1 MSFQHGLSGLNISST
16 NLDVIGNNI
25 ANANTVGFKESQ
37 AQFTDIYANSLAGS
51 GSSQIGIGSRVAT
64 VAQGFNQGGI
74 TPTSNPLD
82 VAING
87 QGFFRTSDN
96 GVISYSRNGQFHVDA
111 NGFLTNASG
120 SNVTGYMADS
130 SGSIIASQLTNLNLI
145 AADLSPKAT
154 ANYDFGFNLNSNSS
168 PPIVTTFNANDPK
181 SYTNTTSGEIFDSLG
196 NSHVLS
202 FYFQKTVAPGAWNI
216 FATVDGKVD
225 NTGTPQGVTLAN
237 TTLNFDTA
245 GALTA
250 PGPTAPFD
258 VTVDLNTINPAQ
270 GATSPLVFSLDLTN
284 STQFGSPFGVNTHA
298 QDGYTS
304 GRLAG
309 FKTSPDGI
317 IQGTFTNG
325 KTKTLGQLVLAN
337 FANAQGLTPVGNG
350 NWIETSQSGQPI
362 IGAPQTGTLGV
373 LAGSSVE
380 DANIDLTSELVKMIT
395 AQRMYQ
401 ANAKTIE
408 TQDAILQT
416 LVNL

>member
-1 MSFQHGLSGLNISST
+1 MSFEHGLSGLNISST

-51 GSSQIGIGSRVAT
+51 GTSQIGIGSRVAT
-64 VAQGFNQGGI
+64 IAQGFNQGGI

-82 VAING
+82 IAING
-87 QGFFRTSDN
+87 QGFFRTNDR
-96 GVISYSRNGQFHVDA
+96 GIISYSRNGQFHVDA
-111 NGFLTNASG
+111 NSFLTNASG
-120 SNVTGYMADS
+120 SNVTGYMADDN
-130 SGSIIASQLTNLNLI
+130 GNIIASQLTNLKLN
-145 AADLSPKAT
+145 AADVPPKAT
-154 ANYDFGFNLNSNSS
+154 ANYDIGFNLNSNSV
-168 PPIVTTFNANDPK
+168 PPVVTTFNANDPK
-181 SYTNTTSGEIFDSLG
+181 SYTNTTSGEFFDSLG

-202 FYFQKTVAPGAWNI
+202 FYFQKTATAGAWNI

-225 NTGTPQGVTLAN
+225 NTGTPQGVTLAS
-237 TTLNFDTA
+237 TTLNFDTT

-258 VTVDLNTINPAQ
+258 VTVDLNTISPSQ
-270 GATSPLVFSLDLTN
+270 GATSPLTFSLDLTN

-317 IQGTFTNG
+317 IQGAFTNG
-325 KTKTLGQLVLAN
+325 KTKTLGQIVLAN

-350 NWIETSQSGQPI
+350 NWIETPQSGQPI
-362 IGAPQTGTLGV
+362 IGVPQTGTLGV